1 LPEKIDQYPIQ
12 NIHPLMKQ
20 LFSNLLVKVFI
31 AIVLGTVFGLYLP
44 EWFNRIFA
52 TFNAFFGQ
60 FLSFAIPL
68 IIMGLI
74 MPAISDLGKGA
85 GKMLLLTAVIAYGS
99 TLFSG
104 FLTYFTASGIFP
116 GLLESHLQSASD
128 IKETTRELTPYFS
141 ITIPPM
147 VDVMS
152 ALVFAFIVGLGLT
165 FVEGTTL
172 KSAVK
177 DFQHI
182 IMQVIEN
189 VIVPLLPL
197 FILGIFA
204 SMSFSGQVFNILSV
218 FLNIIG
224 VIFLMH
230 IGLLLLQYLIAG
242 AIVKRNPL
250 RLLAT
255 MMPAYFTALGTQSS
269 AATIPVT
276 LIQAEKNQVPEKV
289 AGFVIPLCATI
300 HLAGSTMKITACAMA
315 LMILEGQPF
324 DFTLFAGFI
333 FMLGVTMVAA
343 PGVPGGA
350 IMAAVGVLQAMLG
363 FNEDMIGLMI
373 ALYIAMDSFG
383 TACNVTGDGAI
394 ALVVNKLTATHTNEE
409 DELANNP
416 TH

>member
-1 LPEKIDQYPIQ
+1 
-12 NIHPLMKQ
+12 MKVF
-20 LFSNLLVKVFI
+20 FSNLLVKVFI
-31 AIVLGTVFGLYLP
+31 AIVLGIVFGLYLP

-85 GKMLLLTAVIAYGS
+85 GKMLLLTAAIAYGS

-104 FLTYFTASGIFP
+104 FMTYFTASGIFP
-116 GLLESHLQSASD
+116 GLLESHLQTASD
-128 IKETTRELTPYFS
+128 IEESTLELTPYFT
-141 ITIPPM
+141 IAIPP
-147 VDVMS
+147 VLDVMS
-152 ALVFAFIVGLGLT
+152 ALVLAFIIGLGLS
-165 FVEGTTL
+165 FMEGTTL

-177 DFQHI
+177 DFQVI
-182 IMQVIEN
+182 IMQLIES

-204 SMSFSGQVFNILSV
+204 SMSYSGQVFNILSV

-242 AIVKRNPL
+242 SIVKKNPI

-276 LIQAEKNQVPEKV
+276 LIQAEKNGVPEKV

-300 HLAGSTMKITACAMA
+300 HLAGSIMKITACAMA
-315 LMILEGQPF
+315 LMILEGQPIE
-324 DFTLFAGFI
+324 FTMFAGFI
-333 FMLGVTMVAA
+333 FMLGIAMVAA

-363 FNEDMIGLMI
+363 FDEEMIGLMI

-394 ALVVNKLTATHTNEE
+394 ALVVNKLAPQDKNHEQSPRSSPSFN
-409 DELANNP
+409 L
-416 TH
+416 